1 MEQLPAWMTF
11 SVLTRCSWVPQLPLV
26 SSYTIAQSMIN
37 FYTRYGLSWFIPG
50 TEGTTYA
57 AYKRMHT
64 AATAFLQQ
72 LIDPPDSV
80 PISRT
85 SN

>member
-1 MEQLPAWMTF
+1 M
-11 SVLTRCSWVPQLPLV
+11 PQEPLV
-26 SSYTIAQSMIN
+26 ILHCALQHGAAASMDDILRPHQMQLGPPVATSEFLHHCTIHDKS
-37 FYTRYGLSWFIPG
+37 
-50 TEGTTYA
+50 TYA